1 MTIVCYSNAKSLR
14 QEKVCVMLNVREDI
28 RAEEIFRIWRKIA
41 KILRVNRSTLFI
53 QSMDGGI
60 AQLQTSEGQP

>member
-1 MTIVCYSNAKSLR
+1 MRKALR

-28 RAEEIFRIWRKIA
+28 RVEEILRIRRKIA
-41 KILRVNRSTLFI
+41 QILRVNPSALII

>member
-1 MTIVCYSNAKSLR
+1 MQKALR

-28 RAEEIFRIWRKIA
+28 RVEEILRIRRKIA
-41 KILRVNRSTLFI
+41 KILRVNPSTLFI

-60 AQLQTSEGQP
+60 AQLQTSDGQP